1 MTNMQQLQVKAQK
14 TAIKMPTFASILIV
28 DDQRFDRARLRRI
41 CDQLEFEVMV
51 SEAESLET
59 LGTALESDKYDLIFL
74 DYHLPDGS
82 GLQALDAIQIDSRN
96 RNAAT
101 IMVTGDDQSEIAIEA
116 MKNGCSD
123 FLMKDDL
130 SFESVRRA
138 SINALQKASLNR
150 NLESQEAMRSK
161 VDVVLDHFTKQ
172 CADEMKPMLVKMM
185 RHVRDL
191 NSTRTDDNRY
201 HAAIKQITASC
212 ERLFDFMS
220 DIEDHERKE
229 LALPE
234 VDENPFRLER
244 TREVPE
250 ITAKTRKIFGRHPS

>member
-1 MTNMQQLQVKAQK
+1 MASMQEIQISAQK
-14 TAIKMPTFASILIV
+14 NAIKTPKFASILIV
-28 DDQRFDRARLRRI
+28 EDQRFDRARLRRI

-51 SEAESLET
+51 SEADTLEA

-82 GLQALDAIQIDSRN
+82 GLQALDAIQADARN

-101 IMVTGDDQSEIAIEA
+101 IMVTGDDQSDIAIQA

-138 SINALQKASLNR
+138 SINALQKAGLNR
-150 NLESQEAMRSK
+150 NLESQEAMLNK

-172 CADEMKPMLVKMM
+172 CAVEMKPMLVKMM
-185 RHVRDL
+185 RHIRDL
-191 NSTRTDDNRY
+191 NSTRTDTVRY
-201 HAAIKQITASC
+201 DAAIKRITTSC
-212 ERLFDFMS
+212 ERLFDFMC

-229 LALPE
+229 LALPNTGT
-234 VDENPFRLER
+234 DPSRPGQ
-244 TREVPE
+244 VPKQPDPDV
-250 ITAKTRKIFGRHPS
+250 KTRRLFGRHSN